1 MRYFSK
7 QFIWQDFS
15 TFDLPPPAAPY
26 SDFALYESFL
36 NFLGS
41 EYVKL
46 LRPGKPFANLGE
58 FLAELR
64 DIPRLPVL
72 RLESKKY
79 FNLLGNEYLNVEF
92 GWKPFVKDLEKL
104 IKAQVALD
112 ARLTRLID
120 NNGIPIRRKTAKVQ
134 SDDTTVVSEGTH
146 QQLGFGQI
154 IDCPDLDGFY
164 IEGPPVSP
172 MTPISISYKYERREG
187 YAKGFCGTFLYYVP
201 YIGNPDWV
209 AQAIVKL
216 LGGPITPQTVYHVTP
231 WTWLLDWFVNIGT
244 VVDNLG
250 ANAVGNEVLY
260 NASVQYQ
267 DWVLDTLTVVISW
280 DAYSSDGI
288 SYPSGSD
295 TLIWKQELRNKTRKE
310 ASPFGFG
317 VDPGAFTVRQ
327 WAILAALGLS
337 HQRRL

>member
-1 MRYFSK
+1 
-7 QFIWQDFS
+7 
-15 TFDLPPPAAPY
+15 
-26 SDFALYESFL
+26 
-36 NFLGS
+36 
-41 EYVKL
+41 
-46 LRPGKPFANLGE
+46 
-58 FLAELR
+58 
-64 DIPRLPVL
+64 L

-79 FNLLGNEYLNVEF
+79 FNLLGSEYLNVEF